1 MTPTFAWVLIAFIT
15 MPNGGSTSSIVPGIA
30 TAEAC
35 HTLAGQLGLPNHQCV
50 SYPAAG
56 GQPSAANAR
65 APEATN
71 SITQWALTVRSVHPG
86 EPPIVLQGIAS
97 EAACE
102 RAAEQFGE
110 SADSNS
116 VDCTPYEAPRPTKIV
131 RQIVQPQSRGL
142 FW

>member
-1 MTPTFAWVLIAFIT
+1 MTPTFAWVLIAFIGNPAT
-15 MPNGGSTSSIVPGIA
+15 PTSTFVPGIA

-35 HTLAGQLGLPNHQCV
+35 HILAGQLGLPNHQCV

-56 GQPSAANAR
+56 GQPSA
-65 APEATN
+65 PEATN

-86 EPPIVLQGIAS
+86 EPPVVLQGIVS

-102 RAAEQFGE
+102 QAAAQFGE
-110 SADSNS
+110 PEHSRLH
-116 VDCTPYEAPRPTKIV
+116 DCTSYEAPRPTKIV